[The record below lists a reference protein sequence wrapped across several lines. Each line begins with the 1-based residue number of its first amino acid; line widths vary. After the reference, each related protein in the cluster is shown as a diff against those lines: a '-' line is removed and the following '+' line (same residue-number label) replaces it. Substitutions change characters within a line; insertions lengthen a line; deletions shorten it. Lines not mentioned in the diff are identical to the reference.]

1 MKSLT
6 ITQNDIAIFEVL
18 QEFPCLSLPFIAELL
33 GKKAYLY
40 PGPNGKMVTRYAG
53 FRDRLAE
60 LRHAGY
66 LAIRRNLRPRKGQKN
81 RHDVYALAE
90 KGRTVLADRGLA
102 RPSIGL
108 TNQADHDLGAAFIVA
123 SMKLGVMA
131 DPTLSWITPQQ
142 IVAHEYCPQETR
154 VSDNPFAIPVR
165 YMHRDRYVEMVRSHD
180 WWPFGIQSGGRK
192 ILFAGIEYDRNTEG
206 LESANA
212 ERPSIERH
220 LRTVLAMLESGYE
233 AHFGTSKFF
242 VLFVFDKVERMQ
254 QAMELLMKY
263 TDYKGSKHIL
273 FKHMPDWDIT
283 QEFPKA
289 DGHMLTEPWHRVGH
303 DDFHVVD
310 AFTQEK
316 RAAA

>member
-6 ITQNDIAIFEVL
+6 ITPNDIAVFEVV

-33 GKKAYLY
+33 GIKPKER
-40 PGPNGKMVTRYAG
+40 RYGNKVELRYEG
-53 FRDRLAE
+53 FRHRLAL
-60 LRHAGY
+60 LRQSGY
-66 LAIRRNLRPRKGQKN
+66 LSIRRNLRPRKGQKN
-81 RHDVYALAE
+81 RHDVFALTEKSHALLAE
-90 KGRTVLADRGLA
+90 RHLAK
-102 RPSIGL
+102 PSIGL
-108 TNQADHDLGAAFIVA
+108 TNQADHDVGAAFIVA

-131 DPTLSWITPQQ
+131 DPALRWITPQQ

-154 VSDNPFAIPVR
+154 MSDNPFAIPVK

-180 WWPFGIQSGGRK
+180 WWPFGIQCAGRK

-242 VLFVFDKVERMQ
+242 VLFVFDKVERMR
-254 QAMELLMKY
+254 QAMELLQKY
-263 TDYKGSKHIL
+263 TDHKGSKHIL

-289 DGHMLTEPWHRVGH
+289 DGHMLTEPWHRVGYE
-303 DDFHVVD
+303 DFHIVD
-310 AFTQEK
+310 AFQIKKE
-316 RAAA
+316 AA